1 MVMLGLSEK
10 IVGSITMNINP
21 MIAVNIAGLLD
32 SLTPSIIEAIIRG
45 TRIDPIRLN
54 LKSHEW
60 PMMGRFRRINE
71 IPDAIGIRDSG
82 LDLWVRPYMIPA
94 SPMVM
99 LPMKSILLNVK
110 PPPSPNG

>member
-1 MVMLGLSEK
+1 MVMLGLSAK

-32 SLTPSIIEAIIRG
+32 SSTPFIIEAIIKG

-60 PMMGRFRRINE
+60 PMIGRFKRINE
-71 IPDAIGIRDSG
+71 IPDAIEIRDSG
-82 LDLWVRPYMIPA
+82 LDLWVRP
-94 SPMVM
+94 
-99 LPMKSILLNVK
+99 
-110 PPPSPNG
+110 